1 MERLWLDLSI
11 AKSMMSVAVT
21 TDVPVSVATRSMA
34 DHFIDAGVARTCV
47 LVSVVGSVAGSVTYR
62 GKRKIIIPVILSAFN
77 KIFAYHIHH
86 IRQDRNLLIKVY
98 SS

>member
-11 AKSMMSVAVT
+11 AKSMMSVPVT
-21 TDVPVSVATRSMA
+21 TVMPVSVATRSMA

-62 GKRKIIIPVILSAFN
+62 GKKENYYP
-77 KIFAYHIHH
+77 
-86 IRQDRNLLIKVY
+86 RNTFGI
-98 SS
+98 